1 MEIHPLQGRTLARRL
16 GPAYRVDACPSYPAL
31 CPPGHWAP
39 EGRRVDNKKG
49 RPEGGRDRKKDREEE
64 RRERWRKVE
73 EKKHIQP

>member
-1 MEIHPLQGRTLARRL
+1 MEIHPLQSHTLARRL
-16 GPAYRVDACPSYPAL
+16 GPDYRGDACPSHPVL

-39 EGRRVDNKKG
+39 EGRRVDNKG
-49 RPEGGRDRKKDREEE
+49 RPEGGRDRRKDREEE